1 MPDVFSTLAAI
12 AAARPADP
20 LAPVTVIAPSHA
32 AALQLRRRLAGIAPF
47 AGVRFETLPRI
58 AELLGAGY
66 LAAQG
71 RSPLARPIGDYV
83 AEQVAR
89 ESRGALEQVAD
100 LPGYARVLRQI
111 FRRLRRGGILRAAGV
126 RAPPSG
132 GHFSEI
138 LRLYD
143 RYRADTA
150 AFYDESDLMDEA
162 AVAVDS
168 GRSGALGD
176 LGAIYVVPPR
186 TESAA
191 GDALLRALAAHAPG
205 YQELDEAM
213 GQPEARFVLA
223 PDPASEAR
231 ETAREVVAALES
243 GVALTEVAVL
253 HGADHAYPRLL
264 REAMAAAAV
273 PAVPLPGIP
282 LIETPAGRGV
292 LSLALLPGRDFART
306 AMMDMLSVAPIK
318 EWLPGRADQVRRL
331 TTDWDRLSREA
342 GVTRGAGVWTQRLQA
357 LIRDREAA
365 LAGPRRDENEA
376 RARAWERERA
386 EAARLLGFIETLI
399 GRLTPL
405 REPRAATS
413 FIKDFTKIV
422 EDYFEPGAEALDEVL
437 EEIRQLGTVGAVGGS
452 FSLSSFAQALGAN
465 LEAAYRRPNSLGNG
479 VLIADYRAAAGL
491 RFRHVVLCG
500 AYEGVL
506 PAGPGAEPLV
516 EDRVWARLR
525 QEHPWIEDAARR
537 IERGEEAVGR
547 AVAAAGDGTAT
558 WGAPLYEPGGTR
570 EYYPSPAMVEAISRC
585 EGRRIT
591 ASELRR
597 RDGDGV
603 RLRRGSSPLA
613 AVLRGRALDA
623 GELLVRQA
631 VLDRQHGRAIGPGHD
646 RWRAVSMLRSRR
658 GAAFTEW
665 DGNLASLA
673 ASGGVVLPRT
683 VSPTSLEQYAACGF
697 RYFGRSLLRLNA
709 VEEPDERE
717 MMDAAT
723 RGQLI
728 HRILDDF
735 FKAQK
740 DRGRPGVGEPWDAVD
755 LEQLI
760 AMTRDRLAEAKERG
774 LTGLDVYADHEQR
787 MILMDLAR
795 FLEDD
800 AEFRLETGAV
810 PSEFEQD
817 IPEVEIAGVKLR
829 GRVDRIDR
837 SPDGTRA
844 WVIDYKTG
852 SARDFEKMADDPLL
866 GGQKLQLPV
875 YLAAAGEAKEPVALY
890 WFITHKGGFQKFRYE
905 RTPQSNERFERT
917 LQAILAGIGSG
928 SFPAVSDEEDE
939 YYGKHAN
946 CRYCDFD
953 RICSRR
959 REYEFDAKQGDP
971 AFAPWVAVGAAARK
985 KEGAG

>member
-1 MPDVFSTLAAI
+1 MPDVFATLAAL

-32 AALQLRRRLAGIAPF
+32 AALQLRRRLAAIAPF

-66 LAAQG
+66 LAAQE

-83 AEQVAR
+83 AELVAR

-100 LPGYARVLRQI
+100 LPGYARELRRI
-111 FRRLRRGGILRAAGV
+111 FLRLRRGGIRTAGDV
-126 RAPPSG
+126 RSPPAG
-132 GHFSEI
+132 GHFGEM

-143 RYRADTA
+143 RYREESSAL
-150 AFYDESDLMDEA
+150 YDEYDLMDEA
-162 AVAVDS
+162 AAAVRA
-168 GRSGALGD
+168 GGAGALGD

-191 GDALLRALAAHAPG
+191 GDALLRALAEHAPG
-205 YQELDEAM
+205 YTELDEAV

-223 PDPASEAR
+223 PDPPSEVR
-231 ETAREVVAALES
+231 ETTREVVAALES
-243 GVALTEVAVL
+243 GVPLMEVAVL
-253 HGADHAYPRLL
+253 HGADRAYPRLL
-264 REAMAAAAV
+264 REALAAAAV

-292 LSLALLPGRDFART
+292 LSLALLPDRDFARA
-306 AMMDMLSVAPIK
+306 AMMDMLGVAPIK
-318 EWLPGRADQVRRL
+318 DWLPGRAGQVRAL
-331 TTDWDRLSREA
+331 TTGWDRLSREA

-357 LIRDREAA
+357 LIKDREAA
-365 LAGPRRDENEA
+365 LAAPRRDENEA
-376 RARAWERERA
+376 RARAWEHERT
-386 EAARLLGFIETLI
+386 EAARLLDFMETLI
-399 GRLTPL
+399 GRLTAL
-405 REPRAATS
+405 RAPRAATS

-422 EDYFEPGAEALDEVL
+422 EDYFDPEEKALEEVL

-506 PAGPGAEPLV
+506 PAGSGAEPLV

-525 QEHPWIEDAARR
+525 QEHPWIEDAALR
-537 IERGEEAVGR
+537 IARGAEAVTR
-547 AVAAAGDGTAT
+547 AVAAAGDGTVV
-558 WGAPLYEPGGTR
+558 WSAPLYEPGGTR
-570 EYYPSPAMVEAISRC
+570 EYYPSPAMVEAISLR
-585 EGRRIT
+585 EGTRIT

-597 RDGDGV
+597 RAGDDGH
-603 RLRRGSSPLA
+603 LRRCSSPLA
-613 AVLRGRALDA
+613 AVLKGRALDP

-631 VLDRQHGRAIGPGHD
+631 VLDRQLGHAIGPGHR
-646 RWRAVSMLRSRR
+646 RWAAVSMLRARR
-658 GAAFTEW
+658 SSAFTEW

-717 MMDAAT
+717 MMDAAA
-723 RGQLI
+723 RGDLI
-728 HRILDDF
+728 HRILDGF

-740 DRGRPGVGEPWDAVD
+740 DCGRPGVGEPWTPAD

-760 AMTRDRLAEAKERG
+760 AMTRAALARAKERG
-774 LTGLDVYADHEQR
+774 LAGLDVYADHEQR
-787 MILMDLAR
+787 MILIDLAR

-800 AEFRLETGAV
+800 VEFRLETGAV

-817 IPEVEIAGVKLR
+817 IPEVGIAGVKLR

-875 YLAAAGEAKEPVALY
+875 YLSAAGQAKEPVALY

-905 RTPQSNERFERT
+905 RTPESNERFERT
-917 LQAILAGIGSG
+917 LEAILAGIGSG

-939 YYGKHAN
+939 FYGKHAN
-946 CRYCDFD
+946 CRFCDFD

-959 REYEFDAKQGDP
+959 REYEFVAKQDDP
-971 AFAPWVAVGAAARK
+971 AVAPWLAVRAAARQQ
-985 KEGAG
+985 EDGA